1 MYMNIL
7 KEKEHAV
14 QQKLFLP
21 FPLPDG
27 GGNLFFV
34 H

>member
-1 MYMNIL
+1 MNKYIKR
-7 KEKEHAV
+7 KEIYL